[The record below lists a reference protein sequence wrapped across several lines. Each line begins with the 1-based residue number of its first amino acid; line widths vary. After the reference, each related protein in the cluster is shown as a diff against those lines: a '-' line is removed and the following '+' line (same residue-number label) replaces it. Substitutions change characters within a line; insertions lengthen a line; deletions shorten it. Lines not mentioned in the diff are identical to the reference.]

1 MASFSSSIMIS
12 LLFCCF
18 LFINQTAKCDHDNED
33 TLLQGINKYRTS
45 LNLSALTEND
55 KAECLADEM
64 ADQFQD
70 QPCTNT
76 TGSNT
81 VRGNEPQFANYPRL
95 LAKCD
100 LNVTNTRDG
109 KILPVCVPKLDP
121 TLVLSNYTLSQY
133 SQYLNDTSFTGI
145 GIGHEDDWMVVVLT
159 TSTPEGSFVPANG
172 NGVANLAIK
181 FGPISD
187 YLVLL
192 FGFFMVM

>member
-1 MASFSSSIMIS
+1 MASFARTLVVSMLMCYI
-12 LLFCCF
+12 
-18 LFINQTAKCDHDNED
+18 LFINHTAKCDNDSED
-33 TLLQGINKYRTS
+33 SLFQGINQYRTT
-45 LNLSALTEND
+45 LNLSGLTEND

-64 ADQFQD
+64 ADQFKG

-81 VRGNEPQFANYPRL
+81 VQGNEPQFANYPRL

-109 KILPVCVPKLDP
+109 KIMPVCVPNLNA

-133 SQYLNDTSFTGI
+133 SQYLNDTAYTGI
-145 GIGHEDDWMVVVLT
+145 GIGTEENWMVVVLT
-159 TSTPEGSFVPANG
+159 TNTSEGSFVPANG
-172 NGVANLAIK
+172 NGVVNFAIK
-181 FGPISD
+181 LGPVSH

-192 FGFFMVM
+192 SGFFMIL